1 MTGGSNGHHPL
12 HGIYDNGLGAHHS
25 GLHSTASAVAASA
38 NGGYGGLDR
47 NEALAASY
55 LYPELLNVTSTS
67 SSQSTTAAAASTF
80 ARSSRSQRIFRR
92 PPSSHYSLSSTVSS
106 TSTVSSI
113 HQRDSRQ
120 QRQHR
125 MVHIL
130 TYIAIKALKYCIGRL

>member
-1 MTGGSNGHHPL
+1 MTVVCFINFPLTGGSNGHPL
-12 HGIYDNGLGAHHS
+12 HGIYDNGLSG
-25 GLHSTASAVAASA
+25 GLHSSS
-38 NGGYGGLDR
+38 GGYGGLDR
-47 NEALAASY
+47 NETLTASY

-125 MVHIL
+125 MVHVL
-130 TYIAIKALKYCIGRL
+130 TYILGHNLF